1 MGDFA
6 SCWNLRDKLKNIY
19 ILVSEYI
26 VFLSRFPIR
35 DSLDSGQIDTSQ
47 KKMLEWSYAHQG
59 FFFFLEKNE
68 SAFKCWKL
76 FLNT

>member
-1 MGDFA
+1 
-6 SCWNLRDKLKNIY
+6 
-19 ILVSEYI
+19 
-26 VFLSRFPIR
+26 
-35 DSLDSGQIDTSQ
+35 
-47 KKMLEWSYAHQG
+47 MLEWSYAHQG